1 MPKPLPASQLY
12 CLSVRQPWADF
23 IVLFVKDVENRSFR
37 TQYRGPLLIHASKTF
52 EDEEGFTN
60 REAAAMKRAGLG
72 HPLDY
77 EPVGGA
83 IVGTVDVV
91 DCVTD
96 HPSEYFE
103 GRYGWVL
110 KNAKRLR
117 QPIPWKGAVGLF
129 KVPATVMK
137 GKRFF

>member
-1 MPKPLPASQLY
+1 MPTPLPTSQLY

-23 IVLFVKDVENRSFR
+23 IVLGVKDVENRSFR
-37 TQYRGPLLIHASKTF
+37 IQYRGPLLIHASKTY
-52 EDEEGFTN
+52 DDDAGFTN
-60 REAAAMKRAGLG
+60 REARTLKRAGID
-72 HPLDY
+72 PMDY
-77 EPVGGA
+77 ESHFGFIIGK
-83 IVGTVDVV
+83 VDVI

-96 HPSEYFE
+96 HQSEYFE

-129 KVPATVMK
+129 KVPAKVMK
-137 GKRFF
+137 GKRFR